1 MLNKKNITDYSLINN
16 KLVEISGIKLKLS
29 KSQLSKIKNKN
40 NKEYIGLD
48 LNELLQKIKL
58 SILDLFIEITDFN
71 YETKK

>member
-58 SILDLFIEITDFN
+58 YFFGLKNLN
-71 YETKK
+71 Y